1 MSTVAKRIVRGSPFR
16 DANETWNLIVDLL
29 TQGKD
34 NDARHALRAV
44 AGLACCVITDQALK
58 DAPLIAACDGPRTR
72 IYCLYDED
80 SIDSTSAN
88 EDKLGF
94 DPLKGDWHVSLPCV
108 AEELNWV
115 QAALKKH
122 GNRITARDLTSGIAE
137 EESVLVKSAALT
149 LDVEQFLKS

>member
-1 MSTVAKRIVRGSPFR
+1 MTTIVKRTVRSSPFR
-16 DANETWNLIVDLL
+16 DANETWSLMIELL

-34 NDARHALRAV
+34 SDARQALRDI
-44 AGLACCVITDQALK
+44 AGLACCIITDQALK
-58 DAPLIAACDGPRTR
+58 DAPLIATCDGPRTR

-80 SIDSTSAN
+80 SIDSSSAN

-94 DPLKGDWHVSLPCV
+94 EPLKGDWHISLPCV
-108 AEELNWV
+108 ADELNWV

-122 GNRITARDLTSGIAE
+122 GNRIAARNLTSGIAE
-137 EESVLVKSAALT
+137 DASTLVKSAALT

>member
-1 MSTVAKRIVRGSPFR
+1 MTVVKRTVRSSPFR
-16 DANETWNLIVDLL
+16 DANETWSLIIELL
-29 TQGKD
+29 TRGKEG
-34 NDARHALRAV
+34 DARQALRAI
-44 AGLACCVITDQALK
+44 AGLACCIITDQALK
-58 DAPLIAACDGPRTR
+58 DAPLIATCNGPRTR

-94 DPLKGDWHVSLPCV
+94 DPLKGDWHLSFPCA
-108 AEELNWV
+108 AEELSWV

-122 GNRITARDLTSGIAE
+122 GNRITARDRGAGIAE
-137 EESVLVKSAALT
+137 DGSVLGKSAALT

>member
-1 MSTVAKRIVRGSPFR
+1 MSTVAKRTVRSSPFR
-16 DANETWNLIVDLL
+16 DANETWNSIVDLL
-29 TQGKD
+29 TQAKD
-34 NDARHALRAV
+34 SDARQKLRAV
-44 AGLACCVITDQALK
+44 AGIACCLITDQAFK
-58 DAPLIAACDGPRTR
+58 DAPLIATCGGPRTR

-122 GNRITARDLTSGIAE
+122 GSRITARDLASGIAE
-137 EESVLVKSAALT
+137 DAPVLVKSAALT

>member
-1 MSTVAKRIVRGSPFR
+1 MTTVVKRTVRSSPFR
-16 DANETWNLIVDLL
+16 DANETWSSIIELL
-29 TQGKD
+29 TRGKD
-34 NDARHALRAV
+34 SDARQALRAV
-44 AGLACCVITDQALK
+44 AGLACCIITDQALK
-58 DAPLIAACDGPRTR
+58 DAPLITTCDGPRTR

-94 DPLKGDWHVSLPCV
+94 DPLKGDWHLSLPCV
-108 AEELNWV
+108 AGELDWV

-122 GNRITARDLTSGIAE
+122 GDRITARDLTSGINEGRAAF
-137 EESVLVKSAALT
+137 VKSMALT

>member
-1 MSTVAKRIVRGSPFR
+1 MSTVAKRTVRSSPFR
-16 DANETWNLIVDLL
+16 DANETWTSIVELL
-29 TQGKD
+29 TQAKD
-34 NDARHALRAV
+34 SDARQTLRAV
-44 AGLACCVITDQALK
+44 AGIACCLITDQAFK
-58 DAPLIAACDGPRTR
+58 DAPLIATCDGPRTR

-94 DPLKGDWHVSLPCV
+94 DPLKGDWHVSLPCD

-122 GNRITARDLTSGIAE
+122 GNRITARDLASGIAE
-137 EESVLVKSAALT
+137 EASVLVKSAALT